1 MPAHRKSRARHQLQG
16 DYRPSRH
23 GSKVDHP
30 RLIAAPPA
38 RLTEPQKEAWRDLA
52 TAGRDYLAES
62 DVVVLEVASKLLAES
77 REPAPMPPARI
88 AQLARFLARLGLD
101 PTARGAVDRV
111 RPPAEEEEDNPF
123 FRFKGPK

>member
-1 MPAHRKSRARHQLQG
+1 MPRPRKSRERHVLQG

-30 RLIAAPPA
+30 PLIAEPPA
-38 RLTEPQKEAWRDLA
+38 RLTDPQKEAWRDLA
-52 TAGRDYLAES
+52 IAGRDYLAES

-88 AQLARFLARLGLD
+88 SQLARFLARLGLD

-111 RPPAEEEEDNPF
+111 TPPEEEEDNQF
-123 FRFKGPK
+123 FQFKEPK